1 MKVILCQYSMH
12 TNVVFISG
20 HVITGMAA
28 GYDNQNI
35 MGMDNLFATTISGD
49 LGHSGLVNSRGE
61 YFKIICLKY
70 SDLVFS
76 FNSDVCFVFHY
87 DTFNG
92 SVIHNSVNI
101 FNALD
106 GHSSFP

>member
-1 MKVILCQYSMH
+1 MH

-49 LGHSGLVNSRGE
+49 LGHSGLVNNRGV
-61 YFKIICLKY
+61 YFKIICLQY

-76 FNSDVCFVFHY
+76 FNSGVCFVSHY
-87 DTFNG
+87 DTPRRF
-92 SVIHNSVNI
+92 VIYNSVDLNI
-101 FNALD
+101 FNAL
-106 GHSSFP
+106 GRHLSFP

>member
-1 MKVILCQYSMH
+1 MH

-49 LGHSGLVNSRGE
+49 LGHSGLVNNGGV

-76 FNSDVCFVFHY
+76 F
-87 DTFNG
+87 T
-92 SVIHNSVNI
+92 VILML
-101 FNALD
+101 ALCRIMTPLMD
-106 GHSSFP
+106 L